1 MASGCMDS
9 VTVAAP
15 CSSKMEPVMKAHG
28 IWAELMDTANL
39 LTFKAR
45 HMRVSGQMTCTMA
58 RVCRLTSTSSAMRD
72 SLRRACRMESDQ
84 RRGLTA
90 APSLETTF
98 GVNEMDTEFRNG
110 PITSP
115 MQVTTKT
122 DLLRALART
131 LGPMDVNLLVNG
143 KTRKFTVSAYKSIQ
157 RDADMKGSTSWISD
171 TDMAFTRSDQTTLGI
186 QVLGL
191 RANNMASVLFR
202 RLIKRV
208 NTAFT

>member
-1 MASGCMDS
+1 
-9 VTVAAP
+9 
-15 CSSKMEPVMKAHG
+15 
-28 IWAELMDTANL
+28 
-39 LTFKAR
+39 
-45 HMRVSGQMTCTMA
+45 
-58 RVCRLTSTSSAMRD
+58 
-72 SLRRACRMESDQ
+72 MESDQ
-84 RRGLTA
+84 RRGPTV
-90 APSLETTF
+90 APSLEITF

-115 MQVTTKT
+115 MQVTTKM

-157 RDADMKGSTSWISD
+157 RDAAMKGSTSWISVMD
-171 TDMAFTRSDQTTLGI
+171 TAFTRSDQTTLDI

-191 RANNMASVLFR
+191 RANSMALASCR
-202 RLIKRV
+202 QPIKRV